1 MRGWRARIGVI
12 YPADGLID
20 EEYWRLAP
28 NGVSILMTR
37 IGVPDEP
44 VSVAMATKVG
54 ETEEIEQAAKCLKI
68 VRPNVIVYACTSGS
82 FVKGTG
88 WDLEI
93 ADRIEKAS
101 GVKATTTST
110 AIVEAMKTLK
120 IRKVAVAAPYPDDV
134 NETLAGFL
142 KQNGFKVV
150 NVKGLGLRSAWDI
163 GNTPPSRVY
172 QHAKSATTPDADGV
186 LIPCTGFPTIDILE
200 ALEED
205 LGKPVV
211 SANQATIWKAGAMA
225 GIGEQMSGL
234 GSLMRKRPIR

>member
-1 MRGWRARIGVI
+1 MSLLMRGWRARIGVI

-28 NGVSILMTR
+28 NGVSILITR

-54 ETEEIEQAAKCLKI
+54 ETDEIEQAAKCLKI

-110 AIVEAMKTLK
+110 AIVEAMRTLK
-120 IRKVAVAAPYPDDV
+120 IRKVAVAAPYR
-134 NETLAGFL
+134 T
-142 KQNGFKVV
+142 
-150 NVKGLGLRSAWDI
+150 
-163 GNTPPSRVY
+163 
-172 QHAKSATTPDADGV
+172 
-186 LIPCTGFPTIDILE
+186 
-200 ALEED
+200 
-205 LGKPVV
+205 
-211 SANQATIWKAGAMA
+211 
-225 GIGEQMSGL
+225 MS
-234 GSLMRKRPIR
+234 MRRWRDS